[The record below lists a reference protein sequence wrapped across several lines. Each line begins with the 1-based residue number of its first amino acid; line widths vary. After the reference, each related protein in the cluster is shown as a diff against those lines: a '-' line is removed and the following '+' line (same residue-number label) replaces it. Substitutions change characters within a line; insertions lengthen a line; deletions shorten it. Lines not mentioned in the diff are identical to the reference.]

1 MWVGW
6 CTERKKMPGTAGGT
20 VRLSTPIVSSATF
33 SVGALGPSR
42 PFLTMLGL
50 STCSRV
56 GVRVGVRVRVR
67 VRVGLRGRVRAVQGQ
82 VKGSVRCVDVGFG
95 RLVVG
100 LGVRGTV

>member
-42 PFLTMLGL
+42 PFLTMFGL
-50 STCSRV
+50 STCSR
-56 GVRVGVRVRVR
+56 VRVRVR
-67 VRVGLRGRVRAVQGQ
+67 VRVRLRVR
-82 VKGSVRCVDVGFG
+82 VR
-95 RLVVG
+95 
-100 LGVRGTV
+100 VRFRVR